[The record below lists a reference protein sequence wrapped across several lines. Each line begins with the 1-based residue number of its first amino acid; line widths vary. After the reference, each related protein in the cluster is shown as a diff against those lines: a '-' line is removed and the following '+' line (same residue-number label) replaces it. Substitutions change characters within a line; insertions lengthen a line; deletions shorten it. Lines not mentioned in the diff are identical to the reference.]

1 MLAAEQMMEVR
12 RIVIIMMIMIM
23 MVMLKDEMMTTTTR
37 RQNASLFGQLQT
49 EFRKHTS
56 PEPRQKKLA
65 SDLAE
70 LPTE

>member
-12 RIVIIMMIMIM
+12 RMVIIMIKIM
-23 MVMLKDEMMTTTTR
+23 MMMLKDEMMTTTTR